1 MQSQSELQQV
11 LLCKN
16 WKADAK
22 LIMKCEESSV
32 TKTIL
37 KKNKSV
43 GLMLRLIIGLVVY
56 QS

>member
-16 WKADAK
+16 WKVDAK
-22 LIMKCEESSV
+22 LIMKCKESSV

-43 GLMLRLIIGLVVY
+43 GLTLRLIIGLGIY
-56 QS
+56 ES